1 MNMNLEQYF
10 QRINYQSDTQPT
22 LATLNALTFA
32 HATHIPFENISVLQK
47 QMIAIDPASLFEKI
61 VVQKRGGYCFEQNGL
76 FFAVLQQLG
85 FDVEPLAARVRL
97 GETDRAVIPVRTH
110 LMLKVTIDGKSY
122 ITDVGVGS
130 SSLSQALQ
138 LKENT
143 LQETSHDTRRF
154 QRVNNQW
161 YMQVLYSD
169 TWQDV
174 YQFGGEIMHESD
186 RKVANWYTSTH
197 PDSHFTQRLSVAIAN
212 QDGSRTTVSGNV
224 LTVRQKNG
232 DKQETILA
240 NNESLLAALRDN
252 FGLKLDGDT
261 RLLD

>member
-1 MNMNLEQYF
+1 MTINLEQYF
-10 QRINYQSDTQPT
+10 RRINYQGDTGPT

-32 HATHIPFENISVLQK
+32 HVAHIPFENISVLQK
-47 QMIAIDPASLFEKI
+47 QIIAIDPASLFEKI

-76 FFAVLQQLG
+76 FLAVLQQLG

-97 GETDRAVIPVRTH
+97 GETDRAAIPVRTH
-110 LMLKVTIDGKSY
+110 LMLKVTIDGKNY

-130 SSLSQALQ
+130 SSLTQALE
-138 LKENT
+138 LVANT
-143 LQETSHDTRRF
+143 AQETLHDTRRF

-161 YMQVLYSD
+161 YMQVLYGD
-169 TWQDV
+169 AWQDV
-174 YQFGGEIMHESD
+174 YQFGGEIMHGSD

-212 QDGSRTTVSGNV
+212 QDGSRTTISGNT
-224 LTVRQKNG
+224 LTMRQKNG
-232 DKQETILA
+232 DKQEVILA

-252 FGLKLDGDT
+252 FGFKLNFDT
-261 RLLD
+261 KLMD